1 MKDKGLKNN
10 EFMILKNILTLLLIN
25 FYVLKF
31 YKLMMLYN

>member
-25 FYVLKF
+25 FYVLNKF
-31 YKLMMLYN
+31 IN